1 MNIEQLQKQ
10 LNQDKQYRRSVGDLI
25 NVDWNWRV
33 TQVDKKEGRVD
44 LQSHHYGLALMSDQI
59 QSFLAQ

>member
-1 MNIEQLQKQ
+1 M
-10 LNQDKQYRRSVGDLI
+10 I